1 MTAEDGRGAPDVP
14 AKPAIW
20 QRSVAL
26 SPPNFRVHG
35 VVRLNS
41 GQAPPAARSPSARPL
56 VAPARRTDV
65 PSAMQPARPCRN
77 IAVIGANGR
86 RRWFAF
92 RETAA
97 RVAAITWRNPIGPCR
112 AAGRSG

>member
-41 GQAPPAARSPSARPL
+41 GQAPPRLPQHRGHGRKRAAPVVRLSQDRRSCSRHHVARS
-56 VAPARRTDV
+56 
-65 PSAMQPARPCRN
+65 N
-77 IAVIGANGR
+77 
-86 RRWFAF
+86 
-92 RETAA
+92 
-97 RVAAITWRNPIGPCR
+97 RVCR